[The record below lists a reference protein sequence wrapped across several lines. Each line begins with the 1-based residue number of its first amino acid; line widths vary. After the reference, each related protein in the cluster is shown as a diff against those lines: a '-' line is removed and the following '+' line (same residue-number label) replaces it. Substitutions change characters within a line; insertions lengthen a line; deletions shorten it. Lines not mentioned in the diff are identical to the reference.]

1 MSKAGRKI
9 IEGLEEALRYARGE
23 DTGARVTI
31 VEVPDVPAIRK
42 KLGFTQ
48 QQFAQRFGVSLG
60 TLRNWE
66 QGLRLPEGPARVLL
80 TVIDREPEAVKR
92 ALARSPVKRV
102 IPPGAKRVRSK
113 TPRQR
118 RKRP

>member
-1 MSKAGRKI
+1 VTV
-9 IEGLEEALRYARGE
+9 IEA
-23 DTGARVTI
+23 
-31 VEVPDVPAIRK
+31 PDVPAIRK

-48 QQFAQRFGVSLG
+48 QDFARSFGVSLG

-92 ALARSPVKRV
+92 ALSSSKRPTSV
-102 IPPGAKRVRSK
+102 RAKSTR
-113 TPRQR
+113 R
-118 RKRP
+118 RKHA